1 MPEPPLYPRLTTRLP
16 PHLHA
21 RIQAAATVLERPI
34 DQLVEE
40 ALEDLIAGLEPAQR
54 ELVDRI
60 AASLIQTADPD

>member
-1 MPEPPLYPRLTTRLP
+1 MVDAPLYPRLTTRLP

-34 DQLVEE
+34 DELVEE
-40 ALEDLIAGLEPAQR
+40 ALEDLLAGLEPSQR

-60 AASLIQTADPD
+60 AASLIQTTEPD